1 LATRVLDSL
10 IPHCRWH
17 RIRVDADVPSD
28 TAFRIQVA
36 SADND
41 DQPPHLLDW
50 NSLPEN
56 ASDQLIDEP
65 PGRFLYVKI
74 ALHGTGEASPLI
86 RRVRVDF
93 PRVTSLEQLP
103 AVYREDPDA
112 EDFTERFL
120 SLFDAA
126 MEDLD
131 AAIERFPA
139 LLDPAGVP
147 EEVLPWLAAFL
158 GVVFDPAWDAALRRR
173 LLRAAPTLFA
183 QRGTL
188 AGIRNAIEMIFG
200 VRPVIQERVLQRAWG
215 ALGADSRLGAVR
227 LFGKSTARFRL
238 GRSALNAASLRS
250 YGNPDHDPLR
260 SEAHRF
266 TVLLPPAAIRDVDG
280 VARLDRLIAQQKPA
294 HTLHTVRVGGKG
306 FIVGRTSVVGIDTQL
321 LAPEPPVLG
330 SAARPREMPGN
341 TRLSRTSI
349 LRPGVNV
356 PARSVGVGNALVGLN
371 TVLE

>member
-1 LATRVLDSL
+1 
-10 IPHCRWH
+10 
-17 RIRVDADVPSD
+17 VDADVPTD

-36 SADND
+36 SSDSD
-41 DQPPHLLDW
+41 DRLPHSLDW
-50 NSLPEN
+50 NTLPDS
-56 ASDQLIDEP
+56 ATDQLIDEP
-65 PGRFLYVKI
+65 PGRYLYVKI
-74 ALHGTGEASPLI
+74 ELHGTEAASPLI
-86 RRVRVDF
+86 RRVRIDF

-126 MEDLD
+126 TEDLD

-158 GVVFDPAWDAALRRR
+158 GLVFDSAWDAALRRR
-173 LLRAAPTLFA
+173 LLQAAPTLFA

-188 AGIRNAIEMIFG
+188 AGLRNAIEMIFG
-200 VRPVIQERVLQRAWG
+200 VRPVVQERVIQRAWG
-215 ALGADSRLGAVR
+215 ALGADSKLGAVR

-266 TVLLPPAAIRDVDG
+266 TVLLPPAAIRDADG
-280 VARLDRLIAQQKPA
+280 LASLERLIAQQKPA
-294 HTLHTVRVGGKG
+294 HTLHAVRVGGKG

-321 LAPEPPVLG
+321 LAPDPPVLG
-330 SAARPREMPGN
+330 SAARPCEMPGN

-349 LRPGVNV
+349 LRPGANV
-356 PARSVGVGNALVGLN
+356 PVRGVGVGNALVGLN